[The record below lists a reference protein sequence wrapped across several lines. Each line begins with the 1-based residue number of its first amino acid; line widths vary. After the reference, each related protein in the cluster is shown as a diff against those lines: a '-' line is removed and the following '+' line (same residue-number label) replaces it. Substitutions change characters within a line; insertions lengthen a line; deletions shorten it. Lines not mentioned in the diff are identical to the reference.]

1 MSNTS
6 AANLGSVNA
15 LWRYPVKSM
24 MGEEM
29 KVAEFTQRGIIGDR
43 SYALIDPSNG
53 KVVSAKN
60 PRKWGALLDFQANF
74 IEAPRAGE
82 KMPPVEIALTDGS
95 VMRSDDSNVNAL
107 LSSVLKREVRLGA
120 TPPEAASLEEYW
132 PPIDGLAHQDTV
144 TDETIAMAAPGTF
157 FDCAPVHILTT
168 GTLER
173 LKEAYPSGLFDVR
186 RFRPNILVESAQQS
200 DFVENAWVGQ
210 TLAVGDAVRLRVINP
225 CFRCVMTILPQGD
238 LPNDPG
244 ILRTAVQQNN
254 IKGQMTEKVMP
265 SVGVYA
271 VVVRGGRIGNG
282 DPVRFAKSG

>member
-1 MSNTS
+1 MANTS
-6 AANLGSVNA
+6 AVNLGSVSA

-60 PRKWGALLDFQANF
+60 PRKWGALLDFRANF

-95 VMRSDDSNVNAL
+95 HMRSDERNINAL

-132 PPIDGLAHQDTV
+132 PPIDGLAHQDTI

-186 RFRPNILVESAQQS
+186 RFRPNIVVETAQQR

-225 CFRCVMTILPQGD
+225 CFRCVMTTLPQGD

-244 ILRTAVQQNN
+244 ILRTAVQQNS
-254 IKGQMTEKVMP
+254 IKGTMSERVMP

-271 VVVRGGRIGNG
+271 VVMRGGRIGNG
-282 DPVRFAKSG
+282 DSVRFDD

>member
-6 AANLGSVNA
+6 VVNLGAVSA

-29 KVAEFTQRGIIGDR
+29 TVAEFTQRGINGDR
-43 SYALIDPSNG
+43 SYALIDPTNG

-60 PRKWGALLDFQANF
+60 PRKWGALLDFRANF
-74 IEAPRAGE
+74 IEAPRAGD
-82 KMPPVEIALTDGS
+82 KMPPVEIALTDGTH
-95 VMRSDDSNVNAL
+95 MRSDQRDVNEL
-107 LSSVLKREVRLGA
+107 LSNVLKREVRLA
-120 TPPEAASLEEYW
+120 TTPPEAASLEEYW
-132 PPIDGLAHQDTV
+132 PPIDGLPHTDTV
-144 TDETIAMAAPGTF
+144 TDESIAMAAPGTF
-157 FDCAPVHILTT
+157 FDCAAIHILTT

-173 LKEAYPSGLFDVR
+173 LKETYPSGLFDVR
-186 RFRPNILVESAQQS
+186 RFRPNIVVETAQKS

-225 CFRCVMTILPQGD
+225 CFRCVMTTLPQGD

-244 ILRTAVQQNN
+244 ILRTAAQQNS
-254 IKGQMTEKVMP
+254 IKGQMSEQVMP
-265 SVGVYA
+265 SIGVYA

-282 DPVRFAKSG
+282 DLVRFEESA